1 MQIILRRRLKDYDAW
16 RKMVSEMD
24 GTRRKYG
31 SRGGT
36 VYRNA
41 KDPSEVVLVFDWDDQ
56 KPYTEYFNLPEVRK
70 ALAETGTIEFME
82 VKESFRLGE

>member
-41 KDPSEVVLVFDWDDQ
+41 KDPSEVVLVFDWDD
-56 KPYTEYFNLPEVRK
+56 
-70 ALAETGTIEFME
+70 
-82 VKESFRLGE
+82 